1 MLLGRACREPNEE
14 INVDEVQAG
23 QLVLVATP
31 LGNLGDLS
39 RRALELFAAA
49 DVIYCEDTRHSRVLF
64 SAHDIPTGG
73 RLRSLH
79 EHNEAGECAQIVARV
94 RAGELVVLISDAGR
108 SGVSDPRTR
117 QWGGWVAAV
126 VDAGLVVT
134 TAPGPSAVIAALSI
148 SGLPTERFA
157 MEGFLSRKSSERITS
172 YEQWAREERTIVFY
186 ESPQR
191 LKAVL
196 HELAALF
203 PTRRVAIARE
213 MTKLHEEVGGGARGD
228 VPERMDQRDVKG
240 EIVVVLDGV
249 SLMPDVDVVVVR
261 EALVEQFSV
270 GASTR
275 DAVDFVAEVLGVA
288 RREVYQLALEIRRDE
303 PRYATQFA
311 CTAR

>member
-1 MLLGRACREPNEE
+1 M
-14 INVDEVQAG
+14 DEVKAG

-79 EHNEAGECAQIVARV
+79 EHNEAAECAQIVARV
-94 RAGELVVLISDAGR
+94 RAGELVVLISDAGTP
-108 SGVSDPRTR
+108 GISDPGSRV
-117 QWGGWVAAV
+117 VAAV

-213 MTKLHEEVGGGARGD
+213 MTKLHEEIVRGTLLD
-228 VPERMDQRDVKG
+228 VAELMDQRDVKG

-249 SLMPDVDVVVVR
+249 SLKPDVDVDVVVVR
-261 EALVEQFSV
+261 EALVEQFDA

-303 PRYATQFA
+303 PR
-311 CTAR
+311 